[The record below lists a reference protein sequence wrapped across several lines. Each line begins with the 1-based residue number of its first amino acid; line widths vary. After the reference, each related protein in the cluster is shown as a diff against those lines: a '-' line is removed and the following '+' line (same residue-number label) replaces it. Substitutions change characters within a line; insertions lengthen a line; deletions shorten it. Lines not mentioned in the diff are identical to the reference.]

1 MGGKGQSGE
10 INCSSSLVLTALTT
24 TAKFN
29 AKDLC
34 WVAGPNLILLS
45 TGNFVFINILH
56 NIWKEPNTFTPQ
68 NPGPG

>member
-1 MGGKGQSGE
+1 MNNNGQ
-10 INCSSSLVLTALTT
+10 
-24 TAKFN
+24 KFN

-45 TGNFVFINILH
+45 TGKLVFINILH

-68 NPGPG
+68 NPGPGCEVWKPEA